1 MANAARSTG
10 GLPGRRLA
18 LSLPCPPETRRGPR
32 LPATFSRALGLAIIT
47 CFFLSGCG
55 FQLQGDAELPP
66 EMAATAISAA
76 DPYSQFVR
84 RLTILL
90 EQNGASLVEGSA
102 PTALLEIPIDEVR
115 KDVLSIEGT
124 ARIREYRVVHRVRF
138 RLVDT
143 QGRVLIPEQT
153 LEQSRVISFDE
164 QDILAATREEEF
176 LREELAETLS
186 RQVLRRLTTGG
197 A

>member
-1 MANAARSTG
+1 MSDRLIRRWAVNPRAG
-10 GLPGRRLA
+10 GRRLRCVLLA
-18 LSLPCPPETRRGPR
+18 LLVGVV
-32 LPATFSRALGLAIIT
+32 LA
-47 CFFLSGCG
+47 GCG
-55 FQLQGDAELPP
+55 FKLQGQASLPA
-66 EMAATAISAA
+66 EMALTQISTQ

-90 EQNGASLVEGSA
+90 EQNGAAVVEGAA
-102 PTALLEIPIDEVR
+102 PTAILEIPQDEVR
-115 KDVLSIEGT
+115 KDVLSIGGT

-143 QGRVLIPEQT
+143 SGQVLVPEQS
-153 LEQSRVISFDE
+153 LERSRVISFDE

-176 LREELAETLS
+176 LRDELANTLS
-186 RQVLRRLTTGG
+186 REVLRRLATGG